1 MSHAI
6 HLGIIPVNDDRSPLI
21 DLLNCIV
28 CNKAMRLEKSAPDPE
43 GKDIIQYR
51 CEVCKRIEYV
61 RLLRRSR
68 NAIS

>member
-6 HLGIIPVNDDRSPLI
+6 HPGIIPVNDDRSPLI

-43 GKDIIQYR
+43 GKDIIHIVAKYANELST
-51 CEVCKRIEYV
+51 CDYSAEVETP
-61 RLLRRSR
+61 
-68 NAIS
+68 